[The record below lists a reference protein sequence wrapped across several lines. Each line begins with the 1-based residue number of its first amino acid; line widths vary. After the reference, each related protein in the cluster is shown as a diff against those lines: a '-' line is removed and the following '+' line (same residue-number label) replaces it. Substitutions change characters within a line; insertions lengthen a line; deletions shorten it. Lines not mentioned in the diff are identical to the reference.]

1 MKLRLPSLDQIAA
14 GARDAVLRFPGP
26 VLAAVVATVAAFQ
39 LIADT
44 PGKDEQPAVRLLT
57 SALLALP
64 LGVAGTVALE
74 RRLGGSAARRHLA
87 ALGGVL
93 LAALVIPLYW
103 IGFAGWTDTIRA
115 TRFAQLAIL
124 FHLLVACL
132 PFLGRRE
139 PNAFWQFNR
148 RIFERFLLGGIYAAA
163 LFFGL
168 ALALVALDQLFGM
181 DVPER
186 TYARLWVLMALL
198 FHPLFFL
205 GGVPRDVE
213 ALEADSSWPGGL
225 RAFARFVLVPLTTLY
240 LLILT
245 AYFVKVVFTGQWPSG
260 WIGWLVSGAAAV
272 GILTLLLSGPPA
284 TRHEAPWAALFE
296 RWFWP
301 AVLPA
306 AVMLALAVGK
316 RVGQYGITERRYFL
330 AVLTA
335 WLLVTAMVFTFRRRH
350 GLIFIPISLAG
361 LTAITFAG
369 PWGAYAVSKRSQ
381 FGRLESLLASA
392 GALEGGRV
400 TKVPAGVTIEAGGQA
415 ANVIHYLV
423 DTHGP
428 RPLVEWLAAREFTV
442 PDLPADTTR
451 YAGSHTGP
459 ILTALGLQGF
469 PADGRPQHVWV
480 NRSPESAVD
489 VAGWDWMVP
498 LRQRAP
504 SDTLW
509 PQGDSL
515 AAGLGV
521 DQRSLE
527 VRRGG
532 ALVAG
537 VPLGAA
543 IDTIAAWRL
552 RGTQGNPPD
561 ALLEARAPDGTA
573 MVYIRQVGL
582 RDSAGVWRAEQFDG
596 VVLVKREQGAVPAM
610 PGSGR

>member
-1 MKLRLPSLDQIAA
+1 MRLRLPSIDQIAA
-14 GARDAVLRFPGP
+14 GTRDAVLRFPAP
-26 VLAAVVATVAAFQ
+26 VLAAVLATVAAFQ

-44 PGKDEQPAVRLLT
+44 PGTSEEPAIRLLLA
-57 SALLALP
+57 SLLALP
-64 LGVAGTVALE
+64 LGVAGTVGLE
-74 RRLGGSAARRHLA
+74 RRLGGSAAGR
-87 ALGGVL
+87 LGGIAI
-93 LAALVIPLYW
+93 AALVIPLYW

-181 DVPER
+181 DIPER

-205 GGVPRDVE
+205 AGVPRDVE
-213 ALEADSSWPGGL
+213 ALEADNAWPGGL

-245 AYFVKVVFTGQWPSG
+245 AYFVKVVTTSQWPSG

-284 TRHEAPWAALFE
+284 TRHEAPGAALFE

-306 AVMLALAVGK
+306 AVMLALAVWK
-316 RVGQYGITERRYFL
+316 RIDQYGITERRYFL
-330 AVLTA
+330 AVLTI
-335 WLLVTAMVFTFRRRH
+335 WLFVTAAAFTWRRQR
-350 GLIFIPISLAG
+350 GLFFIPASLAV
-361 LTAITFAG
+361 LAAVTFLG
-369 PWGAYAVSKRSQ
+369 PWGAYRMSQRSQ
-381 FGRLESLLASA
+381 LGRLEVLLDSL
-392 GALEGGRV
+392 GALEGGRI
-400 TKVPAGVTIEAGGQA
+400 TKVPAGADVRLGGEAS
-415 ANVIHYLV
+415 NVVRYLV
-423 DTHGP
+423 ETHGG
-428 RPLVEWLAAREFTV
+428 RPMVEWLGARDLAV
-442 PDLPADTTR
+442 GDLPADTVR
-451 YAGSHTGP
+451 HAGAHVQP
-459 ILTALGLQGF
+459 VLAALGLESF
-469 PADGRPQHVWV
+469 PVGDRPQWLWA
-480 NRSPESAVD
+480 NRGPEGAVD
-489 VAGWDWMVP
+489 VTGYDWLVP

-504 SDTLW
+504 SDTVW
-509 PQGDSL
+509 PGGDTL
-515 AAGLGV
+515 AAGLSL
-521 DQRSLE
+521 DQRGIE

-532 ALVAG
+532 AMVTA

-543 IDTIAAWRL
+543 LDSLAAWRL
-552 RGTQGNPPD
+552 RTPQGNPPD
-561 ALLEARAPDGTA
+561 SLLRVLAPDGGA
-573 MVYIRQVGL
+573 MVHIRQLGI
-582 RDSAGVWRAEQFDG
+582 RDSAGSWRAQQFEG
-596 VVLVKREQGAVPAM
+596 EVLVKRGTGNREQGT
-610 PGSGR
+610 GNGER